1 MSRHSRSDV
10 VQAAGRLFAS
20 RGYHGTSMRDL
31 GRELGLLGSS
41 LYSHVA
47 GKQELLVEVIDLG
60 AGYFQ
65 AAADAAL
72 ATEGSAADRL
82 EALIEG
88 HVGVVLEHRD
98 EVRTYL
104 NEASALAPELR
115 SRVIEAR
122 DRYEEAFRSVLKD
135 GMADGSFRESCDP
148 RLDGIFILSILNA
161 LDRWYQEDGVVDRAE
176 LTGHIH
182 RFVMRGVGDGAVAD
196 RVESPA
202 A

>member
-1 MSRHSRSDV
+1 
-10 VQAAGRLFAS
+10 
-20 RGYHGTSMRDL
+20 MRDL

-65 AAADAAL
+65 AAAEAAL

-82 EALIEG
+82 QALLEG
-88 HVGVVLEHRD
+88 HVGVVLDHRD

-104 NEASALAPELR
+104 NEAAALAPELR
-115 SRVIEAR
+115 NRVVEAR
-122 DRYEEAFRSVLKD
+122 DRYEQAFRSVLKD
-135 GMADGSFRESCDP
+135 GMADGSFRDSCDP
-148 RLDGIFILSILNA
+148 SLDGIFILSILNA
-161 LDRWYQEDGVVDRAE
+161 LDRWYQEDGAIGRQE
-176 LTGHIH
+176 LTLRIH
-182 RFVMRGVGDGAVAD
+182 RFVMRGVSDDAVAD

>member
-10 VQAAGRLFAS
+10 VRAAGRLFAA

-65 AAADAAL
+65 AAAVAAL
-72 ATEGSAADRL
+72 ATDGTAADRL
-82 EALIEG
+82 EALISG
-88 HVGVVLEHRD
+88 HVDVVLDHHN

-104 NEASALAPELR
+104 NEAAALDPELR

-122 DRYEEAFRSVLKD
+122 DRYEQAFRSVLKE
-135 GMADGSFRESCDP
+135 GVADGSFRDDCDP
-148 RLDGIFILSILNA
+148 SLDGIFTLSVLNA
-161 LDRWYQEDGVVDRAE
+161 LDRWYDEAGAVDRDE
-176 LTGHIH
+176 LTRRIS
-182 RFVMRGVGDGAVAD
+182 RFVMRGIGGPLAENPA
-196 RVESPA
+196 ESPTP
-202 A
+202 